1 MDFFKNSKI
10 LYTIVALV
18 IALIAVFTNN
28 SPISLIQQHENSSS
42 TSRST
47 SGSTSD
53 TTSSNECSAE
63 TQSDRLFTGKEL
75 VLQEGNDKYGYCHI
89 VAHMQKPGAD
99 NYHGKSQF
107 SKYLNEKQA
116 MSIAEE
122 VINEGEDGTNN
133 KSGNYVKEKY
143 ISSLNQEVRVV
154 YTDYRGKDYDYSVT
168 TMYPIG
174 H

>member
-42 TSRST
+42 TSS
-47 SGSTSD
+47 STSD
-53 TTSSNECSAE
+53 TTSSNQCSAE

-89 VAHMQKPGAD
+89 VAHMQKPGVD
-99 NYHGKSQF
+99 NYQGKSQF

-116 MSIAEE
+116 MFVAEE
-122 VINEGEDGTNN
+122 VINEGDDGTNN

>member
-28 SPISLIQQHENSSS
+28 SPISLIQQYENSS
-42 TSRST
+42 
-47 SGSTSD
+47 STSD
-53 TTSSNECSAE
+53 TTSSNQCSAE

-89 VAHMQKPGAD
+89 VAHMQKPGVD
-99 NYHGKSQF
+99 NYQGKSQF

-116 MSIAEE
+116 MSIAEK

>member
-42 TSRST
+42 TSS
-47 SGSTSD
+47 STSD
-53 TTSSNECSAE
+53 TTSSNQCSAE

-89 VAHMQKPGAD
+89 VAHMQKPGVD

>member
-1 MDFFKNSKI
+1 MDFLKNSKI
-10 LYTIVALV
+10 VYTIVALV

-42 TSRST
+42 TSN
-47 SGSTSD
+47 
-53 TTSSNECSAE
+53 TTSSNQCSAE

-143 ISSLNQEVRVV
+143 ISSLNQDVRVV
-154 YTDYRGKDYDYSVT
+154 YTDYRGKDYDYDYSVT

>member
-42 TSRST
+42 TSST
-47 SGSTSD
+47 S
-53 TTSSNECSAE
+53 SSNQCSAE

-107 SKYLNEKQA
+107 SKYLNDKQA

-154 YTDYRGKDYDYSVT
+154 YTDYRGRDYDYSVT

>member
-1 MDFFKNSKI
+1 M
-10 LYTIVALV
+10 

-42 TSRST
+42 TSSST

-154 YTDYRGKDYDYSVT
+154 YTDYRGKGYDYSVT

>member
-1 MDFFKNSKI
+1 MDFLKNSKI

-42 TSRST
+42 TS
-47 SGSTSD
+47 D
-53 TTSSNECSAE
+53 TTSSNQCSAE

-89 VAHMQKPGAD
+89 VAHMQKPGVD
-99 NYHGKSQF
+99 NYQGKSQF

-122 VINEGEDGTNN
+122 VINEGEGGTNN
-133 KSGNYVKEKY
+133 KSGNYVREKY
-143 ISSLNQEVRVV
+143 ISSLKQEVRVV

-168 TMYPIG
+168 TMYPVG

>member
-10 LYTIVALV
+10 VYTIVALV

-42 TSRST
+42 TPS
-47 SGSTSD
+47 
-53 TTSSNECSAE
+53 TTSSNQCSAE

-89 VAHMQKPGAD
+89 LAHMQKPGAD

-116 MSIAEE
+116 MSVAEE

-143 ISSLNQEVRVV
+143 ISSLNQYVRVV

-168 TMYPIG
+168 TMYPVG
-174 H
+174 N